1 MDELVK
7 YLKALVFLQLQVATG
22 STAFS
27 KPEVL
32 LAKAGFTHKEIA
44 DLLGK
49 KQSAVAKSISRAQQA
64 QSRERQDE

>member
-22 STAFS
+22 NTAFS

-49 KQSAVAKSISRAQQA
+49 TQAAIAKSISRAQKGKPQGE
-64 QSRERQDE
+64 QNE